1 MANYIIET
9 RALHKRFGKKVAIQ
23 SLNLKIAQG
32 GIHAV
37 IGANG
42 AGKSTLFRI
51 LLGLDAPTSGESFI
65 LGHNSQSLEPEHRGR
80 IGYVNEEHT
89 LPTWMKVHEVTAMQ
103 KNLYKNWRQDLY
115 DSVIG
120 NFNVEQSQKVS
131 ALSRGERA
139 GLNLAMALAQAP
151 EVLILDEPTLGLDVV
166 AKQAFLEALM
176 FTQAD
181 IDTTIVYC
189 SHQMEEIERVAE
201 QLIVIE
207 NGEMKYNEC
216 PEKFCDMVT
225 YWIFDEALSESQLS
239 TLGNVLSARIIDEQT
254 HLVLA
259 DLEAAEALE
268 KLNALGIEA
277 ATQAPVSLDK
287 AIASILAKNHRA
299 PQ

>member
-9 RALHKRFGKKVAIQ
+9 RALYKRFGKKVAIQ

-225 YWIFDEALSESQLS
+225 YWIFDETLSESQLS
-239 TLGNVLSARIIDEQT
+239 TLGNVLSARTIDEQT

-268 KLNALGIEA
+268 KLNALGIEP
-277 ATQAPVSLDK
+277 ATQVPVSLDK